1 MAERRIKT
9 YTLFTAQALSA
20 GGSATSR
27 VIPLRD
33 DVLSGK
39 FSLFASVAA
48 GTAGTAGTTV
58 VTYSGCT
65 TEDGTFITPVAAI
78 SIGTFG
84 TSCLSDIIDFDPELM
99 PFMKIVAT
107 QSGSGN
113 AGRDSKISAE
123 LNVQ

>member
-27 VIPLRD
+27 VVDLRD
-33 DVLSGK
+33 DVQSGK
-39 FSLFASVAA
+39 FSIFASVAA

-58 VTYSGCT
+58 LSYTGCT
-65 TEDGTFITPVAAI
+65 TQDGTFVAPVAAVT
-78 SIGTFG
+78 IGTFG
-84 TSCLSDIIDFDPELM
+84 TACLADIIDFDPELM
-99 PFMKIVAT
+99 PFMKIIAT
-107 QSGSGN
+107 QSGAGN

-123 LNVQ
+123 LNIQ